1 MYHLYTSQLR
11 ANNKIEIPYLW
22 ISLIKRKRM
31 AKLYFYY
38 SAMNAG
44 KTTTL
49 LQSEYNYRERGMKT
63 LLFTPII
70 DDRYKTGTITSR
82 IGLKADALSFDK
94 GFDFYKYIEGHL
106 KKENSLKCVLID
118 EAQFLSKEQVLQ
130 LSDVADFLKL
140 PVLTYGLRSD
150 FLGEP
155 FEGSKYL
162 LTIAEELNE
171 IKTVCHCGRKAT
183 MNARVDEKG
192 KVLREGEQVEIGGN
206 ERYISLCHRHFKQ
219 GIAKAI

>member
-1 MYHLYTSQLR
+1 
-11 ANNKIEIPYLW
+11 
-22 ISLIKRKRM
+22 M

-63 LLFTPII
+63 ILFTPLI
-70 DDRYKTGTITSR
+70 DDRYKLGTITSR
-82 IGLKADALSFDK
+82 IGLKAKATSYDNSFN
-94 GFDFYKYIEGHL
+94 FYEYIEDQL
-106 KKENSLKCVLID
+106 KNQENLKCILVD

-162 LTIAEELNE
+162 LTMAEELNE
-171 IKTVCHCGRKAT
+171 IKTICHCGRKAT
-183 MNARVDEKG
+183 MNARMDQDG
-192 KVLREGEQVEIGGN
+192 KILRHGQQVEIGGN
-206 ERYISLCHRHFKQ
+206 EKYISLCHRHFKQ
-219 GIAKAI
+219 GITETDKN